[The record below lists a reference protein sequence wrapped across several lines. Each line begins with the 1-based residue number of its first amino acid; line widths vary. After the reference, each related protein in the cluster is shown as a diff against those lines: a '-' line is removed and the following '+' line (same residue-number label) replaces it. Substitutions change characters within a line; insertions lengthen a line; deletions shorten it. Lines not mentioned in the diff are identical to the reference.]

1 MKLNNDGMGRY
12 LTNIVVLFTA
22 DFFVVD
28 PIKEE
33 DKPKML
39 KDKPTKKKDENLP
52 SSRLR
57 VMLSIIFLFIFI
69 SITKEVP

>member
-33 DKPKML
+33 DKPKIL
-39 KDKPTKKKDENLP
+39 KDKTNQEKRRKP
-52 SSRLR
+52 S
-57 VMLSIIFLFIFI
+57 FLQSKGYAFYYIFI
-69 SITKEVP
+69 YFY